1 MENLKSIIKRHF
13 MNNPK
18 AKAIAC
24 IIGVTVCITGTV
36 TVFELRKTVVVSI
49 DNVESTFV
57 TYKGSVDEVLKEN
70 GIEVNEKDKIEPSLD
85 SKLSENEVIKLKK
98 AVPVEIIANGSKI
111 EIDTA
116 EDTVEDMLDVEN
128 DYLKENGIDFDK
140 SVDEISCKLNDKVE
154 EGLSVQLTK
163 VETKDIVEK
172 EQIAFDTVIEK
183 DENLES
189 TVKKVKQEGVN
200 GEKEITYKVV
210 YKDGVETKREVKST
224 KTLSE
229 PTNKVVVQGTA
240 LVYASRG
247 ANGQSISIKGKKQIS
262 CTATAYSGGA
272 LTRTGSK
279 PSRNVDG
286 ISTIA
291 VDPSV
296 IPLGTKVFVDGYGY
310 AIASDT
316 GGAIK
321 GNKIDVYFN
330 NSDETQRWG
339 IKTVNVTI
347 VAYPGE
353 W

>member
-1 MENLKSIIKRHF
+1 MEKLKSIIKRKF
-13 MNNPK
+13 MNHPK
-18 AKAIAC
+18 AKAIVG

-36 TVFELRKTVVVSI
+36 TFFELRKTIVVSI
-49 DNVESTFV
+49 DNEESTFV
-57 TYKGSVDEVLKEN
+57 TYKSSVDEVLKEN
-70 GIEVNEKDKIEPSLD
+70 GIEVNEKDKVEPSLN
-85 SKLSENEVIKLKK
+85 SKVRKNEVIKLKK
-98 AVPVEIIANGSKI
+98 AVPVEIVAGGS
-111 EIDTA
+111 EIQINTA
-116 EDTVEDMLDVEN
+116 EDTVEDMLDVED

-140 SVDEISCKLNDKVE
+140 SVDEISCDLSDKVE
-154 EGLSVQLTK
+154 EGLSIQLTK
-163 VETKDIVEK
+163 VETKDLVEK

-183 DENLES
+183 DEDLDS
-189 TVKKVKQEGVN
+189 SVKKVKQEGVN

-224 KTLSE
+224 KTLSQ
-229 PTNKVVVQGTA
+229 PVNKVVVQGTA
-240 LVYASRG
+240 LIYASRG
-247 ANGQSISIKGKKQIS
+247 ANGESVSIKGKKQIS
-262 CTATAYSGGA
+262 CSATAYSGGA
-272 LTRTGSK
+272 LTCTGTQ
-279 PSRNVDG
+279 PSRNVNG

-330 NSDETQRWG
+330 NKAETQRWG
-339 IKTVNVTI
+339 VRNVKVTI